1 MEKVT
6 LLLGLEFQVPQEDGQ
21 VSVSRKLKYSSE
33 ADLCLRDTG
42 LGDETVVET
51 EREQADHLCQGKTEK
66 SQLQNQLGKP
76 ARTAL
81 AAKEQREKGGHTE

>member
-21 VSVSRKLKYSSE
+21 VSVSRKLKYSSG

-42 LGDETVVET
+42 LGDET